1 MPSPDN
7 SPPELVFNISN
18 ILLSLSKKEEELIW
32 KNCAFSQPASAP
44 RGLPCIS
51 KTGVWVGWY
60 FDLAPETVHAQ
71 APWGAAI
78 LQRADQSDLQ
88 TVPWLNFRRSS
99 LVSTPAQGLSDSNS
113 QLCIWA
119 RCSTP
124 GIQCFLFLLT
134 RCNFI
139 QFQAISLKLKNGRL
153 VKNALQEIILKTP
166 VFMGC

>member
-7 SPPELVFNISN
+7 SLPELVLNISN
-18 ILLSLSKKEEELIW
+18 ILLLLGRKAPIS
-32 KNCAFSQPASAP
+32 KNCAFSQPASAS
-44 RGLPCIS
+44 RGLPCSS

-60 FDLAPETVHAQ
+60 FDLALETVHAQ

-88 TVPWLNFRRSS
+88 TFPWLNLRRSS
-99 LVSTPAQGLSDSNS
+99 LLSTAAQGLSALNS
-113 QLCIWA
+113 QPCVWA
-119 RCSTP
+119 RCTTP
-124 GIQCFLFLLT
+124 GIQCFLLLLT

-153 VKNALQEIILKTP
+153 VKNALQKIIL
-166 VFMGC
+166 